1 MSNAFGQACAVA
13 LRMVLAVPVI
23 AVLCV
28 CPWQSARAQDG
39 DRQLLVTHVSPALTA
54 SYQTAVSSSQPASG
68 PGAMTLS
75 ESASSQITGRQG
87 ALTQGER
94 WEKFETEFGVNQK
107 NSSFVKGRLASAKYR
122 LDKTAFE
129 LQEWVENVEG
139 ALKFDYSM
147 ANPTGSSG
155 SSLASDTAR
164 ASDPLPFWGSID
176 NPHLKS
182 DVDLDPF
189 TRRAFVGL
197 RLEIKFGN

>member
-1 MSNAFGQACAVA
+1 MSNAFGQACAAA
-13 LRMVLAVPVI
+13 LRMVLVVPVI
-23 AVLCV
+23 AALCV
-28 CPWQSARAQDG
+28 CPRQSARAQEG

-54 SYQTAVSSSQPASG
+54 MHQTAVSPPQPAGG
-68 PGAMTLS
+68 PGTMTLS

-94 WEKFETEFGVNQK
+94 WEKFETEFGVDQK

-122 LDKTAFE
+122 LDRTAFE

-147 ANPTGSSG
+147 PNPTGSSP
-155 SSLASDTAR
+155 SSDTAR

-189 TRRAFVGL
+189 TRRAFVGVKVV
-197 RLEIKFGN
+197 IKFGN